1 MLHNLGQA
9 FEMTMVEFSEM
20 RDKQSQQRR
29 RRADGAVRSVA
40 DRSAVEEDRAL
51 APQAAQ
57 TTQGRSSVDREPP
70 CAGRDSVDS
79 AERGSLA
86 GPAGEIPA
94 SFDLL
99 AATARL
105 GGAGRLVEHLADV
118 SERVERAP
126 AIEVER
132 IVPGRQFCS
141 GEKRGCGVGKTK
153 RGKGTKWMVVVDGRG
168 LPLGNYLH
176 SASPAE
182 VKLAETTLATIRV
195 GRRHHAG
202 RPRQKPV
209 RVIADKAYDSD
220 PLRKRLRQRG
230 IELICPHKKNRVR
243 PATQDGRALRRYRRR
258 WIVERT
264 NAWLGNFR
272 RLVVRYDRSL
282 TIYGAFF
289 HIACFMIVLRRVVQ

>member
-1 MLHNLGQA
+1 
-9 FEMTMVEFSEM
+9 MVEFGEM

-29 RRADGAVRSVA
+29 RRADGAIRSVA
-40 DRSAVEEDRAL
+40 DRSAVEENRAL

-57 TTQGRSSVDREPP
+57 TTQRWSSVDRESP
-70 CAGRDSVDS
+70 CAGRDSLDS

-94 SFDLL
+94 PFDVL
-99 AATARL
+99 AAIARL
-105 GGAGRLVEHLADV
+105 GGAGHLVEYLANV
-118 SERVERAP
+118 SGRVKRAP
-126 AIEVER
+126 AIEMER
-132 IVPGRQFCS
+132 IVSGRQFCS

-176 SASPAE
+176 SASPAG

-195 GRRHHAG
+195 GRNHHSG
-202 RPRQKPV
+202 RPRQKPL

-220 PLRKRLRQRG
+220 PLRERLRQRG
-230 IELICPHKKNRVR
+230 IELICPHKRNRVR
-243 PATQDGRALRRYRRR
+243 PATQDGRALRRYKRR

>member
-1 MLHNLGQA
+1 
-9 FEMTMVEFSEM
+9 MVEFSRM
-20 RDKQSQQRR
+20 SDKESQQRR
-29 RRADGAVRSVA
+29 GRADGAVWSVV
-40 DRSAVEEDRAL
+40 DRIAVEENRAL

-57 TTQGRSSVDREPP
+57 TAQRWSSVDRESS
-70 CAGRDSVDS
+70 CAGRDSLDS

-94 SFDLL
+94 SFDVL
-99 AATARL
+99 AAPATL
-105 GGAGRLVEHLADV
+105 GGAGRLVEYLANV
-118 SERVERAP
+118 SERVKRAP
-126 AIEVER
+126 AIEMER
-132 IVPGRQFCS
+132 IVSGRQFRS

-168 LPLGNYLH
+168 VPLGNYLH

-182 VKLAETTLATIRV
+182 VRLAETTLAAIRV
-195 GRRHHAG
+195 GRTHHAG
-202 RPRQKPV
+202 RPRQKPL

-220 PLRKRLRQRG
+220 PLRHRLQIRG

-243 PATQDGRALRRYRRR
+243 AATQDGRALRRYKRR

-282 TIYGAFF
+282 KIYGAFF

>member
-1 MLHNLGQA
+1 
-9 FEMTMVEFSEM
+9 MTMVACGEM
-20 RDKQSQQRR
+20 RDKESQQRR
-29 RRADGAVRSVA
+29 GRADGTVAAVT
-40 DRSAVEEDRAL
+40 DRSAVAEDRAL
-51 APQAAQ
+51 APQA
-57 TTQGRSSVDREPP
+57 TQAPQRWPPVDREPS

-79 AERGSLA
+79 AQRGSLA
-86 GPAGEIPA
+86 GPTGEIPT
-94 SFDLL
+94 SLDVL
-99 AATARL
+99 ATAAGL
-105 GGAGRLVEHLADV
+105 GGAGRLVESLAGV
-118 SERVERAP
+118 SERIERAP

-132 IVPGRQFCS
+132 IVSGRELCS
-141 GEKRGCGVGKTK
+141 REKRGCGVGKTK

-182 VKLAETTLATIRV
+182 VRLAETTLAAIRV
-195 GRRHHAG
+195 GRRHHPG
-202 RPRQKPV
+202 RPRQKPM

-220 PLRKRLRQRG
+220 PLRKRMRQRG

>member
-1 MLHNLGQA
+1 
-9 FEMTMVEFSEM
+9 M
-20 RDKQSQQRR
+20 RDKQNQQRR
-29 RRADGAVRSVA
+29 RRADGPIGSVA
-40 DRSAVEEDRAL
+40 DRSAVAEDRAH

-57 TTQGRSSVDREPP
+57 TTQGRSSLDSEPS

-79 AERGSLA
+79 AERGSMTR
-86 GPAGEIPA
+86 PAGEIPA
-94 SFDLL
+94 SLDLL
-99 AATARL
+99 AEAARL
-105 GGAGRLVEHLADV
+105 GGVGRLVEHLAGV
-118 SERVERAP
+118 SERVKPAP

-132 IVPGRQFCS
+132 IVFGRQFCS
-141 GEKRGCGVGKTK
+141 REKRGCGVGKTK

-195 GRRHHAG
+195 GRSHHAG
-202 RPRQKPV
+202 RPRQKPM

-220 PLRKRLRQRG
+220 PLRKRLQKRG
-230 IELICPHKKNRVR
+230 IELICPHKRNRVR

>member
-1 MLHNLGQA
+1 
-9 FEMTMVEFSEM
+9 MVEFSEM
-20 RDKQSQQRR
+20 GDKQSQQRR
-29 RRADGAVRSVA
+29 RRHDGAVRSVA
-40 DRSAVEEDRAL
+40 DRSAVGENCAL
-51 APQAAQ
+51 APQTAQ
-57 TTQGRSSVDREPP
+57 TTQGWSSVDSEPP
-70 CAGRDSVDS
+70 CAGRDFVDS
-79 AERGSLA
+79 PERGSLA

-94 SFDLL
+94 SFDVL

-118 SERVERAP
+118 SERVEPAP
-126 AIEVER
+126 ATEVER
-132 IVPGRQFCS
+132 IVSGREFCPR
-141 GEKRGCGVGKTK
+141 EKRGCGVGKTK

-195 GRRHHAG
+195 GRSHQAG
-202 RPRQKPV
+202 RPRQKPLP
-209 RVIADKAYDSD
+209 VIADKAYDSD

-282 TIYGAFF
+282 MIYGAFF